1 MSTAFLDWFWRAVG
15 AALLGGLGLLL
26 VAGVMDAD
34 AGCFLVGGPDVVLMM
49 REVPRWVW
57 LAHRR
62 LSGQGACRC
71 GERKGRGGRQ
81 ILNQ

>member
-1 MSTAFLDWFWRAVG
+1 MG

-34 AGCFLVGGPDVVLMM
+34 AGCFLVGGPGCCADDEGGAPLG
-49 REVPRWVW
+49 
-57 LAHRR
+57 LAG
-62 LSGQGACRC
+62 SPSSVGA
-71 GERKGRGGRQ
+71 GGHAAVGKGKGGGGRQ